1 MVRSEFKIVAPDI
14 SLELFLSLYGQ
25 AFEEENVDFG
35 YFRFWNLLKA
45 MGVRY
50 VPGRI
55 TVTDF

>member
-1 MVRSEFKIVAPDI
+1 MAPDI